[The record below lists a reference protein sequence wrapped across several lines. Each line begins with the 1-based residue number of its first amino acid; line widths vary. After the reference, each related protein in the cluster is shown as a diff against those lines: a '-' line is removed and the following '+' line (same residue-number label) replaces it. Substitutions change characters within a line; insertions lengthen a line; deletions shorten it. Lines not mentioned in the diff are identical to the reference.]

1 MPLGGVACYAACHA
15 AEVAHTQTAH
25 CLALQSH
32 PDVLLA
38 TVLNSNS
45 KNIQIKRGGRGG
57 EYSQAHRFQQGFQQH
72 RPLHPLEKKNPQN

>member
-57 EYSQAHRFQQGFQQH
+57 GSTVKRTGSSRVFSSTA
-72 RPLHPLEKKNPQN
+72 PCTP